1 MHFKYLL
8 LILNS
13 PWKTKWFPQMKDILK
28 MTAFHTDNVVLLAVC
43 QYQTIST
50 FFFYLAVKD
59 TCSRL
64 ALLCCQ
70 RIEFLSCFMSC
81 HWSNC
86 SFQGKLQDSSSVFGL
101 FFSDSTLLLNLVAL
115 VLMFRVSDEIF
126 LRCSSLHTPFSP
138 KGFLLFFYNTRK
150 TLYFDLMYIVLH
162 AKRNGS

>member
-1 MHFKYLL
+1 MIFWFTYWINICLNLFGQLCYYELWLKWSRLHVWLVTIFCSIWWTCWVHFKYLL

-101 FFSDSTLLLNLVAL
+101 FFLTQH
-115 VLMFRVSDEIF
+115 
-126 LRCSSLHTPFSP
+126 C
-138 KGFLLFFYNTRK
+138 Y
-150 TLYFDLMYIVLH
+150 
-162 AKRNGS
+162 